1 MYPSAR
7 DQGVTDD
14 LISAVRDDPQG
25 QRFDEREKAAFRL
38 VDIIAGDHRKAS
50 DALYDDMRDHFNERE
65 IITLGWRISMFMG
78 YGRLLATLG
87 MDSVG
92 DACLL
97 PKASAG

>member
-1 MYPSAR
+1 
-7 DQGVTDD
+7 VTDE
-14 LISAVRDDPQG
+14 LIAAVHNDPQG
-25 QRFDEREKAAFRL
+25 DRFDDREKAAFRL

-50 DALYDDMRDHFNERE
+50 DALYDDMRDHFTERE

-92 DACLL
+92 EACVL
-97 PKASAG
+97 PKAASAG